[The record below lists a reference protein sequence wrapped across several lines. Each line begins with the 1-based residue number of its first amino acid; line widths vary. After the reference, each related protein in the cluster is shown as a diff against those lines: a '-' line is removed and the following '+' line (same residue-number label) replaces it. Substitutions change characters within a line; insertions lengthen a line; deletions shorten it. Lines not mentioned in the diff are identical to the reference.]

1 MNRPPPIQA
10 VLETIS
16 PADHAT
22 RVEEATRLVENVR
35 ALFLGQ
41 LPYRERTRLLLLW
54 QPRMIDALD
63 SLGAA
68 LRAHASSGGKLDV
81 AALGTAWDVF
91 AQGAEAL
98 AEEEATTPIRSRS
111 PFWNVL
117 LRLAHGHHRG
127 LIERQALQTA
137 LDELRGQHRGARI
150 AIERAAA
157 EGQADPR
164 LQARRKELFATLDTM
179 TAALENAHRA
189 LRQQQTDEVLALLTD
204 GGIAADTLVDLQME
218 LERTA
223 GGQRPCL
230 RCGTPNA
237 TTARHCVGCS
247 AKLPAVSLG
256 DEMEASLDVTV
267 EDGVRTSGH
276 AHNQLVDAVS
286 GAVAEFEARRM
297 TPDAFARALDEATA
311 HARAAIQRVRDL
323 PVPSDAS
330 ESDRAVLDETAAI
343 MREGLHEFLEG
354 IEELR
359 RYLIDGNV
367 VHLEQGLETAL
378 TGADK
383 VAHVRT
389 ITTRTE

>member
-1 MNRPPPIQA
+1 
-10 VLETIS
+10 
-16 PADHAT
+16 
-22 RVEEATRLVENVR
+22 
-35 ALFLGQ
+35 
-41 LPYRERTRLLLLW
+41 
-54 QPRMIDALD
+54 
-63 SLGAA
+63 
-68 LRAHASSGGKLDV
+68 
-81 AALGTAWDVF
+81 
-91 AQGAEAL
+91 
-98 AEEEATTPIRSRS
+98 
-111 PFWNVL
+111 
-117 LRLAHGHHRG
+117 
-127 LIERQALQTA
+127 
-137 LDELRGQHRGARI
+137 
-150 AIERAAA
+150 
-157 EGQADPR
+157 
-164 LQARRKELFATLDTM
+164 
-179 TAALENAHRA
+179 
-189 LRQQQTDEVLALLTD
+189 
-204 GGIAADTLVDLQME
+204 
-218 LERTA
+218 
-223 GGQRPCL
+223 
-230 RCGTPNA
+230 
-237 TTARHCVGCS
+237 
-247 AKLPAVSLG
+247 
-256 DEMEASLDVTV
+256 MEASLDVTV